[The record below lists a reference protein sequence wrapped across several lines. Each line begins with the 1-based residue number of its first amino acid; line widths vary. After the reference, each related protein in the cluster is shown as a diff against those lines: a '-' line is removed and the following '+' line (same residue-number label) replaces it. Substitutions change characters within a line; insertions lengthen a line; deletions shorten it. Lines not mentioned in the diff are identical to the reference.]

1 MTDLQPV
8 AALVPFCGKPHR
20 LDGRAIAHRCHM
32 LPAEA
37 VNAAIAGDYLRAVR
51 VFARIAAAG
60 PLPPDAGIW
69 RTRRR

>member
-1 MTDLQPV
+1 MTNTQPV

-20 LDGRAIAHRCHM
+20 LDGRAIAHRCHT
-32 LPAEA
+32 LPSDAI
-37 VNAAIAGDYLRAVR
+37 NAAVTGDYLRAVR
-51 VFARIAAAG
+51 VFARTAAAG